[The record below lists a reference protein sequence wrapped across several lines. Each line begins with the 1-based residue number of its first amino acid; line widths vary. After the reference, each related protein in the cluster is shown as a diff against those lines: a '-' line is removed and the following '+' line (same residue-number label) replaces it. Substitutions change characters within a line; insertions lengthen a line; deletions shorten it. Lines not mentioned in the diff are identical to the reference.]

1 MEYLRDSSC
10 FIQQK
15 LSKKRCNKLSP
26 TSYIYIHRSSMIPIS
41 SFGQKHELK
50 RQRYFLFLN
59 QYDRSLDLS
68 MVHRSLDLSL
78 DCKCLSWYR
87 GTNSC
92 MAILLSMV
100 KFPALDICKGR
111 KKRTGKLSAKHR
123 KYTMHGMEEEQGE
136 GEGERSSLQSKH
148 EGKML
153 VGSSPGSCTPMQVQ
167 VSIHHCCTREVSMN
181 RQLHPTTSPP
191 GLDRRELFGLLVVFV
206 AAASFFFTT
215 VAKWWWII
223 VL

>member
-1 MEYLRDSSC
+1 MLACPDTEVL
-10 FIQQK
+10 
-15 LSKKRCNKLSP
+15 
-26 TSYIYIHRSSMIPIS
+26 IHAWP
-41 SFGQKHELK
+41 SFYPWQSFPRLK
-50 RQRYFLFLN
+50 WI
-59 QYDRSLDLS
+59 DLQ
-68 MVHRSLDLSL
+68 
-78 DCKCLSWYR
+78 
-87 GTNSC
+87 
-92 MAILLSMV
+92 
-100 KFPALDICKGR
+100 R

-215 VAKWWWII
+215 VAKW
-223 VL
+223 